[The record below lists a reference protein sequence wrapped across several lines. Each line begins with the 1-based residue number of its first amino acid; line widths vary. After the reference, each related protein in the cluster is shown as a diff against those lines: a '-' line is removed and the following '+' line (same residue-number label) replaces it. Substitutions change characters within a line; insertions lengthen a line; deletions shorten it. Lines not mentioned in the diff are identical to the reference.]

1 MKVLSL
7 LQPWATL
14 VITGVKKYEVRSWQT
29 KYRGALLIHASA
41 KKPSRRE
48 RLFFEGADYF
58 RDYIDSMDHLPY
70 GAIIGEVN
78 LVAIHET
85 GWLLQ
90 HLETDPYHP
99 WSRELVFDDYTP
111 GRFAWKLTEAR
122 ELGYVLPLKGTLG
135 LWEYKGHV

>member
-7 LQPWATL
+7 LQPLATL
-14 VITGVKKYEVRSWQT
+14 VVMGVKKYEVRSWQT
-29 KYRGALLIHASA
+29 KHRGALLIHASA

-48 RLFFEGADYF
+48 RLFFEEADYF

-78 LVAIHET
+78 LLAIHET

-90 HLETDPYHP
+90 HLEADPFHN
-99 WSRELVFDDYTP
+99 WARELAFDDYSP
-111 GRFAWKLTEAR
+111 GRYAWQLTGAR
-122 ELGYVLPLKGTLG
+122 KLGYVLPLKGSLG
-135 LWEYKGHV
+135 LWEYKGDV